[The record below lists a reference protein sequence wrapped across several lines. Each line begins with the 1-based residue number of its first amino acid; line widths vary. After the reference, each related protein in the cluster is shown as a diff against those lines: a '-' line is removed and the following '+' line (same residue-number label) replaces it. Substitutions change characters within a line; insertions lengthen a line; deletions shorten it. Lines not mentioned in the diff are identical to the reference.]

1 VSFLF
6 SSARIMKSAPQLRT
20 LLVLG
25 RVADLPT
32 VWSNCLAGW
41 WLGGG
46 GNYWKLPFLLLGV
59 SALYTGGAF
68 LNDAFDAE
76 SDRQRRPE
84 RPIPSGKISAQL
96 VWRAGFGQLVAGIFL
111 LLFCSQLSA
120 GAAILL
126 AVFILLYNFSHKFF
140 TAAPWLLGACRFWI
154 YVIAGAAGVWGLN
167 GWPILCGIA
176 LAFYVAGL
184 GHVRQRKNNQRTI
197 PFGPLLLA
205 APILLALTMNTG
217 SYRLRAIWL
226 ATGFLIWTGWCVR
239 RFFLGSAGSVA
250 IIASNLL
257 AGIAFV
263 DWLAIAPQ
271 ISFWPGA
278 IVFLALFG
286 LTKWLQKFA
295 PTA

>member
-1 VSFLF
+1 
-6 SSARIMKSAPQLRT
+6 MKSAPLLRT

-25 RVADLPT
+25 RVANLPT
-32 VWSNCLAGW
+32 IWSNGLAGW

-46 GNYWKLPFLLLGV
+46 GPRWKLPFLLLGV

-96 VWRAGFGQLVAGIFL
+96 VWRIGFGQLVAGIFL

-126 AVFILLYNFSHKFF
+126 ALFILLYNFSHKFF
-140 TAAPWLLGACRFWI
+140 NAAPWLLGACRFWI
-154 YVIAGAAGVWGLN
+154 YIIAGAAGVWGLN
-167 GWPILCGIA
+167 GWPILGGVA
-176 LAFYVAGL
+176 LAFYTAGL
-184 GHVRQRKNNQRTI
+184 GGVARRKLNQRSR
-197 PFGPLLLA
+197 PLWPLAWLA
-205 APILLALTMNTG
+205 APVGLALAMNAGGFRT
-217 SYRLRAIWL
+217 RAI
-226 ATGFLIWTGWCVR
+226 
-239 RFFLGSAGSVA
+239 GSAIIFAAWTVWSVRKIFPGTGNVA
-250 IIASNLL
+250 LIAANLV
-257 AGIAFV
+257 AGIVLV
-263 DWLAIAPQ
+263 DWLAVVPQ
-271 ISFWPGA
+271 IDFWPGA
-278 IVFLALFG
+278 AVFLALFG

>member
-1 VSFLF
+1 
-6 SSARIMKSAPQLRT
+6 MKATPLLRT

-68 LNDAFDAE
+68 LNDAFDAD

-84 RPIPSGKISAQL
+84 RPIPAGKISAPL
-96 VWRAGFGQLVAGIFL
+96 VWQIGFGQLVAGIFL

-126 AVFILLYNFSHKFF
+126 ALFILLYNFSHKFF

-154 YVIAGAAGVWGLN
+154 YVIASAAGVWGLN
-167 GWPILCGIA
+167 GWPILGGVA
-176 LAFYVAGL
+176 LAFYTAGL
-184 GHVRQRKNNQRTI
+184 GGVARQKSNQRTV
-197 PFGPLLLA
+197 PLRPLLWLA
-205 APILLALTMNTG
+205 APILLALAMNTG
-217 SYRLRAIWL
+217 SFRLRAAWIAFGL
-226 ATGFLIWTGWCVR
+226 VAWTGWCAR
-239 RFFLGSAGSVA
+239 KIFLGGGN
-250 IIASNLL
+250 IALIGSNLF
-257 AGIAFV
+257 AGIVLV
-263 DWLAIAPQ
+263 DWLAVAPQ
-271 ISFWPGA
+271 IPLWPSA
-278 IVFLALFG
+278 PVFLALFG

-295 PTA
+295 PAA